1 MPHGKTSCLN
11 KRSRILRIELERLYA
26 QRSAVDAAI
35 QELELRQ
42 VTPNSSSESTLPAQS
57 AEIIQ
62 EHRYF
67 ESLAQ

>member
-11 KRSRILRIELERLYA
+11 KRSSVLRIELERLYA

-42 VTPNSSSESTLPAQS
+42 VIVSSSTESSLQKQS
-57 AEIIQ
+57 ADIIQ
-62 EHRYF
+62 EHRF
-67 ESLAQ
+67 LSL

>member
-11 KRSRILRIELERLYA
+11 RRSRVLRVELERLYA

-35 QELELRQ
+35 HELELRQ
-42 VTPNSSSESTLPAQS
+42 ITPNSSGEPTLATQG

-62 EHRYF
+62 EHRCL
-67 ESLAQ
+67 SL